1 MDRRTFIRL
10 SALSLL
16 PAYACREQG
25 KPVAKYDI
33 HLHSDQATGHLVFES
48 LKYPIAQTIKKD
60 VLIVGAGVAGL
71 ASACQLPDHNLVVCE
86 LSDRLGGS
94 AASQEYGGEVFCQGA
109 HYDLTYPPYFGDET
123 LGFLASLGII
133 QQDPLTRKWLFS
145 DRQYI
150 IDPDRESQCL
160 AHGRFREDVLP
171 DDGSK
176 ERFADLMRKYTGKL
190 LLPSRL
196 IPEQYHSLNQRPFIE
211 FIKEHLDISPAFARG
226 IDYQMLDDFSGTSKE
241 VSALAGICYYAN
253 RPYWDEDNE
262 TFSPP
267 EGNFYFVRKL
277 AERAGQERILL
288 NHLVRRINL
297 TGAGFEVEVVDIL
310 AKTVKLFQVKQVVYA
325 GQKHALKHVL
335 PGHYPLFT
343 ANQYIPWVVVNFVLQ
358 PSDLA
363 PGFWQNE
370 IISTETSFLGFIDS
384 DAQHTNG
391 KKRVLTAYYCFPN
404 WFRTKLDGFRPEALV
419 EQTAA
424 QIAGYFGLDEEDIRL
439 VTEKVFV
446 NVMGHA
452 MALPKPGHLLHDRN
466 LERPLPGLV
475 YAGVDNGRLP
485 LFFEAVDSGL
495 TATAFLL
502 NGRNGQ

>member
-1 MDRRTFIRL
+1 
-10 SALSLL
+10 
-16 PAYACREQG
+16 
-25 KPVAKYDI
+25 
-33 HLHSDQATGHLVFES
+33 
-48 LKYPIAQTIKKD
+48 
-60 VLIVGAGVAGL
+60 
-71 ASACQLPDHNLVVCE
+71 
-86 LSDRLGGS
+86 
-94 AASQEYGGEVFCQGA
+94 
-109 HYDLTYPPYFGDET
+109 
-123 LGFLASLGII
+123 
-133 QQDPLTRKWLFS
+133 
-145 DRQYI
+145 
-150 IDPDRESQCL
+150 
-160 AHGRFREDVLP
+160 
-171 DDGSK
+171 
-176 ERFADLMRKYTGKL
+176 
-190 LLPSRL
+190 
-196 IPEQYHSLNQRPFIE
+196 
-211 FIKEHLDISPAFARG
+211 
-226 IDYQMLDDFSGTSKE
+226 
-241 VSALAGICYYAN
+241 
-253 RPYWDEDNE
+253 
-262 TFSPP
+262 
-267 EGNFYFVRKL
+267 
-277 AERAGQERILL
+277 
-288 NHLVRRINL
+288 
-297 TGAGFEVEVVDIL
+297 
-310 AKTVKLFQVKQVVYA
+310 
-325 GQKHALKHVL
+325 
-335 PGHYPLFT
+335 
-343 ANQYIPWVVVNFVLQ
+343 VVVNFVLQ